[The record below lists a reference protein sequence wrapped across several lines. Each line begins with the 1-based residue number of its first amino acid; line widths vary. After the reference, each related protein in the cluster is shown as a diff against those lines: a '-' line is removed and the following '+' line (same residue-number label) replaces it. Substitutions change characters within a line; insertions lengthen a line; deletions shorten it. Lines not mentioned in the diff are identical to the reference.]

1 MPKGAP
7 VIPAGNSSSSHCS
20 ELYDCSLD
28 PQRPLTPPDATA
40 SRSSVSLPTQPLVER
55 FWYSSQYTIG
65 SSVRWEGAGASG
77 VPKTS
82 PGINSI
88 WLIGGEHNGYT
99 IDYNAV
105 RELAL
110 SRVLAT
116 AASRSLDPQ
125 RPLTPTDAMA
135 SFGRRR
141 NSMAPLVATAPS

>member
-1 MPKGAP
+1 M
-7 VIPAGNSSSSHCS
+7 
-20 ELYDCSLD
+20 E
-28 PQRPLTPPDATA
+28 
-40 SRSSVSLPTQPLVER
+40 
-55 FWYSSQYTIG
+55 
-65 SSVRWEGAGASG
+65 EGAGASG

-110 SRVLAT
+110 SRVIVLAT